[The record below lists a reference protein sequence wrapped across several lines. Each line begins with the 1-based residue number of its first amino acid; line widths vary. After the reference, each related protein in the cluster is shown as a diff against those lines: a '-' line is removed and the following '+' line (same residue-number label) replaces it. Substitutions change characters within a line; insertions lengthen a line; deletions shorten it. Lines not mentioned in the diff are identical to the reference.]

1 MSVRNG
7 TPVKDPEKQGA
18 ILQQAIRT
26 FAEVGFRGTDV
37 QVIADRAGVGKGTV
51 YRYFGNK
58 QDLFWAAT
66 FEVMSRLERHLF
78 AAMEGV
84 EGAHAKLHAAAVAY
98 AGFFQANPEC
108 LEVFVQDRAEFRGA
122 APESHRQYHEILIAK
137 FGEIFRQGI
146 EAGQFRPADTRQ
158 TMMTLGSLLYG
169 TVVLGCHLAHD
180 VPVTEMAAYGV
191 ETFLNGLRADA
202 PSTTGREL
210 R

>member
-7 TPVKDPEKQGA
+7 TPVKDPQKEGA

-66 FEVMSRLERHLF
+66 FDVMSQLERHLF
-78 AAMEGV
+78 AAMEGI
-84 EGAHAKLHAAAVAY
+84 EGARAKLHAAAVAY

-122 APESHRQYHEILIAK
+122 APESHREYHEKLIAK
-137 FGEIFRQGI
+137 FGEIFQQGI
-146 EAGQFRPADTRQ
+146 ESGQFRPADARR
-158 TMMTLGSLLYG
+158 TMLALGSVLYG
-169 TVVLGCHLAHD
+169 IVVLGCHLARD
-180 VPVTEMAAYGV
+180 VSVTEIAEFAV
-191 ETFLNGLRADA
+191 ETFLSGLRAGA
-202 PSTTGREL
+202 PSTTGR
-210 R
+210 